1 MLIRSK
7 NATFA
12 VAQGHGYTVEKVSKA
27 LKFINSAG
35 RNTKVQ
41 EWVEMY
47 NYLKNTSDK
56 IEGCKPCA
64 AAKYTASVRNYA
76 KYGYLTL
83 LNEGHKPEE
92 FGIGEKKTQEP
103 IENEEKRIVLE
114 EPKVEEPKE
123 ATEVAPLSEGHKE
136 DAVIEEVKEAL
147 QEEPVTSE
155 NEVIVNEMSDVQEE
169 ATEEP
174 QEEAAEEPK
183 QEEVVEEP
191 KPKRGRKSS
200 K

>member
-1 MLIRSK
+1 MLIRNK
-7 NATFA
+7 NNNIV
-12 VAQGHGYTVEKVSKA
+12 VASGHGYTVEKVSKA

-47 NYLKNTSDK
+47 NYLKNASDK

-92 FGIGEKKTQEP
+92 FGIGEKKTVQEP

-114 EPKVEEPKE
+114 EPK
-123 ATEVAPLSEGHKE
+123 E
-136 DAVIEEVKEAL
+136 DVVIEEVKEAL

-169 ATEEP
+169 PVEE
-174 QEEAAEEPK
+174 EK
-183 QEEVVEEP
+183 QEEIAQD

>member
-1 MLIRSK
+1 MLIRNK
-7 NATFA
+7 NNNIV
-12 VAQGHGYTVEKVSKA
+12 VASGHGYTVEKVSKA
-27 LKFINSAG
+27 LKFINSVG

-47 NYLKNTSDK
+47 NYLKNASDK
-56 IEGCKPCA
+56 VEGCKACA

-114 EPKVEEPKE
+114 EKVEEPKE
-123 ATEVAPLSEGHKE
+123 
-136 DAVIEEVKEAL
+136 DAVIEDVKEAL
-147 QEEPVTSE
+147 QEEPV
-155 NEVIVNEMSDVQEE
+155 QEE
-169 ATEEP
+169 VTEEP
-174 QEEAAEEPK
+174 KVEEA
-183 QEEVVEEP
+183 VEES
-191 KPKRGRKSS
+191 KHKRGRKSS

>member
-7 NATFA
+7 NENIS
-12 VAQGHGYTVEKVSKA
+12 VASGHGYTVDKVKAA
-27 LKFINSAG
+27 LKFINSVG

-47 NYLKNTSDK
+47 NYLKNASDK

-92 FGIGEKKTQEP
+92 FGIGEKKTKEP

-114 EPKVEEPKE
+114 EKVEETKEATEEPKVEEPQEE

-136 DAVIEEVKEAL
+136 
-147 QEEPVTSE
+147 T
-155 NEVIVNEMSDVQEE
+155 
-169 ATEEP
+169 
-174 QEEAAEEPK
+174 
-183 QEEVVEEP
+183 
-191 KPKRGRKSS
+191 KPKRGRKNL

>member
-1 MLIRSK
+1 MLIRNK
-7 NATFA
+7 NNNIV
-12 VAQGHGYTVEKVSKA
+12 VASGHGYTVEKVSKA
-27 LKFINSAG
+27 LKFINSVG

-47 NYLKNTSDK
+47 NYLKNASDK
-56 IEGCKPCA
+56 VEGCKACA

-114 EPKVEEPKE
+114 EKVEEP
-123 ATEVAPLSEGHKE
+123 KE

-147 QEEPVTSE
+147 QEEPV
-155 NEVIVNEMSDVQEE
+155 QEE
-169 ATEEP
+169 P
-174 QEEAAEEPK
+174 AEEPK
-183 QEEVVEEP
+183 VEEVVEEP

>member
-1 MLIRSK
+1 MLIRNK
-7 NATFA
+7 NNNIV
-12 VAQGHGYTVEKVSKA
+12 VAKGHGYTVEKVTAA

-35 RNTKVQ
+35 RNTKVS

-47 NYLKNTSDK
+47 NYLKNASDK

-64 AAKYTASVRNYA
+64 SAKYTAAVRNYA

-92 FGIGEKKTQEP
+92 FGIGEKKTVQEP

-114 EPKVEEPKE
+114 EPK
-123 ATEVAPLSEGHKE
+123 E
-136 DAVIEEVKEAL
+136 DAVIENVKEAL
-147 QEEPVTSE
+147 EEEEVQEEP
-155 NEVIVNEMSDVQEE
+155 VQEE

-174 QEEAAEEPK
+174 K
-183 QEEVVEEP
+183 VEEVEEEP

>member
-1 MLIRSK
+1 MLIRNK
-7 NATFA
+7 NNNIV
-12 VAQGHGYTVEKVSKA
+12 VASGHGYTVEKVSKA

-47 NYLKNTSDK
+47 NYLKNASDK
-56 IEGCKPCA
+56 VEGCKACA

-114 EPKVEEPKE
+114 EKVEEP
-123 ATEVAPLSEGHKE
+123 KE

-147 QEEPVTSE
+147 QEEPV
-155 NEVIVNEMSDVQEE
+155 QEE
-169 ATEEP
+169 TTEEP
-174 QEEAAEEPK
+174 K
-183 QEEVVEEP
+183 VEEVVEET
-191 KPKRGRKSS
+191 KSKRGRKSS

>member
-47 NYLKNTSDK
+47 NYLKNASDK

-92 FGIGEKKTQEP
+92 FGIGEKKVQEP
-103 IENEEKRIVLE
+103 IENEEKRIVLTSDSE
-114 EPKVEEPKE
+114 VIENVGEKVEEPKE

-169 ATEEP
+169 
-174 QEEAAEEPK
+174 K
-183 QEEVVEEP
+183 QEEIAQD

>member
-47 NYLKNTSDK
+47 NYLKNTSEK

-114 EPKVEEPKE
+114 EPNKVEEDK
-123 ATEVAPLSEGHKE
+123 
-136 DAVIEEVKEAL
+136 VIEEVKEAL
-147 QEEPVTSE
+147 EEPQDET
-155 NEVIVNEMSDVQEE
+155 
-169 ATEEP
+169 TEEP
-174 QEEAAEEPK
+174 NVEQPQEESK
-183 QEEVVEEP
+183 S
-191 KPKRGRKSS
+191 KRGRKSS

>member
-1 MLIRSK
+1 MLVRNKENRNISVSK
-7 NATFA
+7 
-12 VAQGHGYTVEKVSKA
+12 GHQYTVEKVSKA
-27 LKFINSAG
+27 IEFVNHAG

-47 NYLKNTSDK
+47 NYLRNTDEK
-56 IEGCKPCA
+56 IIGCKPCA

-76 KYGYLTL
+76 HLGYLTL

-92 FGIGEKKTQEP
+92 FGIGEKKTVQEP

-114 EPKVEEPKE
+114 EKVEEPKE
-123 ATEVAPLSEGHKE
+123 
-136 DAVIEEVKEAL
+136 DAVIENVKEAL

-169 ATEEP
+169 ATEEEKV
-174 QEEAAEEPK
+174 EEA
-183 QEEVVEEP
+183 VEEP

>member
-1 MLIRSK
+1 MLIRNK
-7 NATFA
+7 NNNIV
-12 VAQGHGYTVEKVSKA
+12 VASGHGYTVEKVSKA
-27 LKFINSAG
+27 LKFINSVG

-47 NYLKNTSDK
+47 NYLKNASDK

-92 FGIGEKKTQEP
+92 FGIGEKKTKEP

-114 EPKVEEPKE
+114 EKVEEP
-123 ATEVAPLSEGHKE
+123 
-136 DAVIEEVKEAL
+136 
-147 QEEPVTSE
+147 
-155 NEVIVNEMSDVQEE
+155 QEE

-174 QEEAAEEPK
+174 KVEEPQEEATEES
-183 QEEVVEEP
+183 QEET

>member
-1 MLIRSK
+1 MLVRNKENRNISVSK
-7 NATFA
+7 
-12 VAQGHGYTVEKVSKA
+12 GHQYTVEKVRKA
-27 LKFINSAG
+27 IEFVNHTG
-35 RNTKVQ
+35 RNTTVQ

-47 NYLKNTSDK
+47 NYLKNADDSIK
-56 IEGCKPCA
+56 GCKPCA

-76 KYGYLTL
+76 RFGYLTL

-92 FGIGEKKTQEP
+92 FGIGEKKTKEP

-114 EPKVEEPKE
+114 EKVEEP
-123 ATEVAPLSEGHKE
+123 KE

-147 QEEPVTSE
+147 QEES
-155 NEVIVNEMSDVQEE
+155 VQEE
-169 ATEEP
+169 P
-174 QEEAAEEPK
+174 AEEPK
-183 QEEVVEEP
+183 VEEVVEEP

>member
-92 FGIGEKKTQEP
+92 FGIGEKKTVQEP
-103 IENEEKRIVLE
+103 IENEEKRIVLTSDSEVLQKVE

-123 ATEVAPLSEGHKE
+123 DV
-136 DAVIEEVKEAL
+136 VIEDVKEAL
-147 QEEPVTSE
+147 QEEE
-155 NEVIVNEMSDVQEE
+155 VQEE
-169 ATEEP
+169 PVEE
-174 QEEAAEEPK
+174 EK
-183 QEEVVEEP
+183 QEEIAQD

>member
-1 MLIRSK
+1 MLIRNK
-7 NATFA
+7 NNNIV
-12 VAQGHGYTVEKVSKA
+12 VASGHGYTVEKVSKA
-27 LKFINSAG
+27 LKFINSVG

-47 NYLKNTSDK
+47 NYLKNASDK
-56 IEGCKPCA
+56 VEGCKACA

-114 EPKVEEPKE
+114 EKVEELKE
-123 ATEVAPLSEGHKE
+123 Y
-136 DAVIEEVKEAL
+136 AVIEDVKEAL
-147 QEEPVTSE
+147 QEEPV
-155 NEVIVNEMSDVQEE
+155 QEE
-169 ATEEP
+169 VTEEP
-174 QEEAAEEPK
+174 KVEEA
-183 QEEVVEEP
+183 VEES

>member
-1 MLIRSK
+1 MLIRNK
-7 NATFA
+7 NNNIV

-47 NYLKNTSDK
+47 NYLKNASDK
-56 IEGCKPCA
+56 VEGCKACA

-114 EPKVEEPKE
+114 EPVQ
-123 ATEVAPLSEGHKE
+123 E
-136 DAVIEEVKEAL
+136 DKVIEEVKEAL
-147 QEEPVTSE
+147 TSE
-155 NEVIVNEMSDVQEE
+155 SK
-169 ATEEP
+169 EEP
-174 QEEAAEEPK
+174 QEEVTEEPK
-183 QEEVVEEP
+183 VEEEKQEEIAQD

>member
-114 EPKVEEPKE
+114 EPK
-123 ATEVAPLSEGHKE
+123 E

-174 QEEAAEEPK
+174 K
-183 QEEVVEEP
+183 VEEVVEEP
-191 KPKRGRKSS
+191 QEEATEVAPLSEGHKETKSKRARKSS

>member
-1 MLIRSK
+1 MLIRNK
-7 NATFA
+7 NNNIV
-12 VAQGHGYTVEKVSKA
+12 VASGHGYTVEKVSKA

-56 IEGCKPCA
+56 VEGCKACA

-92 FGIGEKKTQEP
+92 FGIGEKKVQEP
-103 IENEEKRIVLE
+103 IENKEKRIVLE

-123 ATEVAPLSEGHKE
+123 DV
-136 DAVIEEVKEAL
+136 VIEEVKEAL

-155 NEVIVNEMSDVQEE
+155 NEVIVNEMSDVQDEVTEE
-169 ATEEP
+169 PKVEEP
-174 QEEAAEEPK
+174 QEESK
-183 QEEVVEEP
+183 S
-191 KPKRGRKSS
+191 KRGRKSS

>member
-1 MLIRSK
+1 MLIRNK
-7 NATFA
+7 NNNIV
-12 VAQGHGYTVEKVSKA
+12 VASGHGYTVEKVSKA

-47 NYLKNTSDK
+47 NYLKNASDK

-92 FGIGEKKTQEP
+92 FGIGEKKPQEP
-103 IENEEKRIVLE
+103 IENEEKRIVLTSDSEVLQKVE

-123 ATEVAPLSEGHKE
+123 
-136 DAVIEEVKEAL
+136 DAVIEDVKEAL
-147 QEEPVTSE
+147 QEEE
-155 NEVIVNEMSDVQEE
+155 VQEE
-169 ATEEP
+169 PVEE
-174 QEEAAEEPK
+174 EK
-183 QEEVVEEP
+183 QEEIAQD

>member
-1 MLIRSK
+1 MLIRNK
-7 NATFA
+7 NNNIV
-12 VAQGHGYTVEKVSKA
+12 VASGHGYTVEKVSKA
-27 LKFINSAG
+27 LKFINSVG

-47 NYLKNTSDK
+47 NYLKNASDK
-56 IEGCKPCA
+56 VEGCKACA

-92 FGIGEKKTQEP
+92 FGIVEKKTQEP

-114 EPKVEEPKE
+114 EPKE
-123 ATEVAPLSEGHKE
+123 ATEVEPLSEGQKE
-136 DAVIEEVKEAL
+136 DVVIEEVKEAL
-147 QEEPVTSE
+147 QEEATEEPR
-155 NEVIVNEMSDVQEE
+155 EE
-169 ATEEP
+169 ATEVEP
-174 QEEAAEEPK
+174 LSEEHKET
-183 QEEVVEEP
+183 

>member
-7 NATFA
+7 NSTFA
-12 VAQGHGYTVEKVSKA
+12 VAKGHGYTVEKVSKA
-27 LKFINSAG
+27 LDFINHTG

-47 NYLKNTSDK
+47 NYLKNASDK

-83 LNEGHKPEE
+83 INEGHKPEE
-92 FGIGEKKTQEP
+92 FEIGDKKTVQEP
-103 IENEEKRIVLE
+103 IENEQNRIVL

-123 ATEVAPLSEGHKE
+123 DV
-136 DAVIEEVKEAL
+136 VIENGTSDSEVIEDVKEAL
-147 QEEPVTSE
+147 EEEPVTSE

-174 QEEAAEEPK
+174 KVEEVEQPQEET
-183 QEEVVEEP
+183 

>member
-1 MLIRSK
+1 MLIRNK
-7 NATFA
+7 NNNIV
-12 VAQGHGYTVEKVSKA
+12 VASGHGYTVEKVSKA

-47 NYLKNTSDK
+47 NYLKNASDK
-56 IEGCKPCA
+56 VEGCKSCA

-114 EPKVEEPKE
+114 EKVEEP
-123 ATEVAPLSEGHKE
+123 KE

-147 QEEPVTSE
+147 QEE
-155 NEVIVNEMSDVQEE
+155 

-174 QEEAAEEPK
+174 REET
-183 QEEVVEEP
+183 

>member
-1 MLIRSK
+1 MLIRNK
-7 NATFA
+7 NNNIV
-12 VAQGHGYTVEKVSKA
+12 VAKGHGYTVEKVTAA

-35 RNTKVQ
+35 RNTKVS

-47 NYLKNTSDK
+47 NYLKNASDK

-64 AAKYTASVRNYA
+64 SAKYTAAVRNYA

-92 FGIGEKKTQEP
+92 FGIGEKKTVQEP

-114 EPKVEEPKE
+114 EKVEEP
-123 ATEVAPLSEGHKE
+123 KE

-147 QEEPVTSE
+147 QEEPV
-155 NEVIVNEMSDVQEE
+155 
-169 ATEEP
+169 

-183 QEEVVEEP
+183 VEEGTSDSEVLENAIEEVVEEP

>member
-47 NYLKNTSDK
+47 NYIKNASDK
-56 IEGCKPCA
+56 VEGCKACA

-92 FGIGEKKTQEP
+92 FGIGEKKTVQEP

-114 EPKVEEPKE
+114 EKVEEPKE
-123 ATEVAPLSEGHKE
+123 DV
-136 DAVIEEVKEAL
+136 VIEEVKEAL

-169 ATEEP
+169 VTEEPKVEEP
-174 QEEAAEEPK
+174 QEETK
-183 QEEVVEEP
+183 S
-191 KPKRGRKSS
+191 KRGRKSS

>member
-1 MLIRSK
+1 MLIRNK
-7 NATFA
+7 NNNIV
-12 VAQGHGYTVEKVSKA
+12 VAKGHGYTVEKVTAA

-47 NYLKNTSDK
+47 NYLKNASDK

-64 AAKYTASVRNYA
+64 SAKYTAAVRNYA

-92 FGIGEKKTQEP
+92 FGIGEKKTVQEP
-103 IENEEKRIVLE
+103 IENEEKRIVLTSDSE
-114 EPKVEEPKE
+114 VIENVGEKVEEPKE

-147 QEEPVTSE
+147 QEEPV
-155 NEVIVNEMSDVQEE
+155 
-169 ATEEP
+169 
-174 QEEAAEEPK
+174 QEEAAEEEK
-183 QEEVVEEP
+183 VEEAVEEP

>member
-1 MLIRSK
+1 MLIRNK
-7 NATFA
+7 NNNIV
-12 VAQGHGYTVEKVSKA
+12 VASGHGYTVEKVSKA
-27 LKFINSAG
+27 LKFINSVG

-47 NYLKNTSDK
+47 NYLKNASDK
-56 IEGCKPCA
+56 VEGCKACA

-92 FGIGEKKTQEP
+92 FGIGEKKTKEP

-114 EPKVEEPKE
+114 EKVEEP
-123 ATEVAPLSEGHKE
+123 KE

-147 QEEPVTSE
+147 QEE
-155 NEVIVNEMSDVQEE
+155 

-174 QEEAAEEPK
+174 K
-183 QEEVVEEP
+183 VEEVVEEP
-191 KPKRGRKSS
+191 KSKRGRKSS

>member
-7 NATFA
+7 NTTFA

-35 RNTKVQ
+35 RNTKVS

-47 NYLKNTSDK
+47 NYLKNASDK
-56 IEGCKPCA
+56 VEGCKACA

-92 FGIGEKKTQEP
+92 FGIGEKKVQEP

-114 EPKVEEPKE
+114 EPNKVEEPKE
-123 ATEVAPLSEGHKE
+123 DV
-136 DAVIEEVKEAL
+136 VIEEVKEAL

-169 ATEEP
+169 VTEEP
-174 QEEAAEEPK
+174 K
-183 QEEVVEEP
+183 VEEET
-191 KPKRGRKSS
+191 KSKRGRKSS

>member
-1 MLIRSK
+1 MLIRNK
-7 NATFA
+7 NNNIV
-12 VAQGHGYTVEKVSKA
+12 VAKGHGYTVEKVTAA

-35 RNTKVQ
+35 RNTKVS

-47 NYLKNTSDK
+47 NYLKNASDK

-92 FGIGEKKTQEP
+92 FGIGEKKTVQEP

-114 EPKVEEPKE
+114 EKVEETKE

-136 DAVIEEVKEAL
+136 DAVVEEVTSESEVIENVKEAL
-147 QEEPVTSE
+147 
-155 NEVIVNEMSDVQEE
+155 
-169 ATEEP
+169 EEP
-174 QEEAAEEPK
+174 QEEPVEEEK
-183 QEEVVEEP
+183 QEEIAQD

>member
-1 MLIRSK
+1 MLIRNK
-7 NATFA
+7 NNNIV
-12 VAQGHGYTVEKVSKA
+12 VAKGHGYTVEKVTAA

-47 NYLKNTSDK
+47 NYLKNASDK

-64 AAKYTASVRNYA
+64 SAKYTAAVRNYA

-92 FGIGEKKTQEP
+92 FGIGEKKTVQEP

-114 EPKVEEPKE
+114 EPK
-123 ATEVAPLSEGHKE
+123 E

-147 QEEPVTSE
+147 QEEE
-155 NEVIVNEMSDVQEE
+155 VQEE

-174 QEEAAEEPK
+174 QEEPVEEEK
-183 QEEVVEEP
+183 QEEIAQD

>member
-12 VAQGHGYTVEKVSKA
+12 VAQGHGYTVEKVKAA

-47 NYLKNTSDK
+47 NYLKNASDK
-56 IEGCKPCA
+56 VEGCKACA

-92 FGIGEKKTQEP
+92 FGIGEKKAQEP

-114 EPKVEEPKE
+114 EKVEEPKE
-123 ATEVAPLSEGHKE
+123 DV
-136 DAVIEEVKEAL
+136 VIEDVKDAL

-169 ATEEP
+169 VTEEP
-174 QEEAAEEPK
+174 K
-183 QEEVVEEP
+183 VEEET
-191 KPKRGRKSS
+191 KSKRGRKSS

>member
-1 MLIRSK
+1 MLIRNK
-7 NATFA
+7 NNNIV
-12 VAQGHGYTVEKVSKA
+12 VAKGHGYTVEKVTAA

-35 RNTKVQ
+35 RNTKVS

-47 NYLKNTSDK
+47 NYLKNASDK

-64 AAKYTASVRNYA
+64 SAKYTAAVRNYA

-92 FGIGEKKTQEP
+92 FGIGEKKTVQEP
-103 IENEEKRIVLE
+103 IENEEKRIVLTSDSE
-114 EPKVEEPKE
+114 VIENVGEKVEEPKE
-123 ATEVAPLSEGHKE
+123 
-136 DAVIEEVKEAL
+136 DAVIENVKEAL

-174 QEEAAEEPK
+174 K
-183 QEEVVEEP
+183 VEEVVEEP

>member
-1 MLIRSK
+1 MLIRNK
-7 NATFA
+7 NNNIV
-12 VAQGHGYTVEKVSKA
+12 VASGHGYTVEKVSKA
-27 LKFINSAG
+27 LKFINSVG

-47 NYLKNTSDK
+47 NYLKNASDK
-56 IEGCKPCA
+56 VEGCKSCA

-114 EPKVEEPKE
+114 EKVEEP
-123 ATEVAPLSEGHKE
+123 KE

-147 QEEPVTSE
+147 QEEATE
-155 NEVIVNEMSDVQEE
+155 EQQEE
-169 ATEEP
+169 ATEVAPLSEG
-174 QEEAAEEPK
+174 QEET
-183 QEEVVEEP
+183 

>member
-1 MLIRSK
+1 MLIRNK
-7 NATFA
+7 NNNIV
-12 VAQGHGYTVEKVSKA
+12 VAKGHGYTVEKVTAA

-35 RNTKVQ
+35 RNTKVS

-47 NYLKNTSDK
+47 NYLKNASDK

-64 AAKYTASVRNYA
+64 SAKYTAAVRNYA

-92 FGIGEKKTQEP
+92 FGIGEKKTVQEP

-114 EPKVEEPKE
+114 EKVEEP
-123 ATEVAPLSEGHKE
+123 KE

-147 QEEPVTSE
+147 QEEPV
-155 NEVIVNEMSDVQEE
+155 QEE
-169 ATEEP
+169 PVEE
-174 QEEAAEEPK
+174 EK
-183 QEEVVEEP
+183 QEEIAQD